1 MAESLAEETP
11 AAEPF
16 RVRVHSTDGTVVV
29 AVAGELDM
37 LGSEDFW
44 TTAEAAVVTSGGGTL
59 VVDLTKVVFLDSH
72 GLAALHRVADA
83 ARRHDAT
90 LRVVVGRGRP
100 ARRAIELTGLHH
112 VLPLCESLDQAVGL
126 NRP

>member
-1 MAESLAEETP
+1 MAEPIAEESP
-11 AAEPF
+11 AAEPL
-16 RVRVHSTDGTVVV
+16 RVRVHRTHGTVVV

-44 TTAEAAVVTSGGGTL
+44 TTAEAAAVTAAGGTL
-59 VVDLTKVVFLDSH
+59 VIDLTKVLFLDSH

-83 ARRHDAT
+83 VRRHVAT
-90 LRVVVGRGRP
+90 LRVVVAEGRP

-112 VLPLCESLDQAVGL
+112 VLPLCESLEQAVGVS
-126 NRP
+126 RP